1 MKNKYV
7 DTGDRIKQLRLDHKM
22 TQTDLANELGV
33 SKSIISAY
41 EKDLRK
47 PSFKILKKLAAIF
60 NVSIQSFIVDE
71 NIDQKFSRSL
81 DVGNLTSEQI
91 NILKSLIREF
101 EKKNYYENND

>member
-7 DTGDRIKQLRLDHKM
+7 DTGDRIKQLRAEHNM
-22 TQTDLANELGV
+22 TQTELASKLGV
-33 SKSIISAY
+33 SKSIISAD

-47 PSFKILKKLAAIF
+47 PSFKMLKNLATTF
-60 NVSIQSFIVDE
+60 NVPIQYFIVDE
-71 NIDQKFSRSL
+71 NIEQKFSRSL